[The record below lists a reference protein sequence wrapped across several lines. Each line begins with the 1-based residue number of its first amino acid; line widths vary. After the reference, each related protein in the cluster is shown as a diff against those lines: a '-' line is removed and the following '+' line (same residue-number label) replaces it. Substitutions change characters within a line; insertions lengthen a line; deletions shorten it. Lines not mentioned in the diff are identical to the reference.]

1 MIEWY
6 LNQLANPSWYIAGTC
21 VLVFLYLN
29 DDDEEGTHSD
39 LWEDFDYEY
48 ELGLSDVV
56 LYPVILCVYFLA
68 WPVLAV
74 LYLLSQR

>member
-39 LWEDFDYEY
+39 L
-48 ELGLSDVV
+48 
-56 LYPVILCVYFLA
+56 
-68 WPVLAV
+68 
-74 LYLLSQR
+74 